1 MHDRTTMPS
10 DIDTIAH
17 AIQLALAPVFLLVAV
32 GALLG
37 VLTTRLSRAVDR
49 SRVLHQRAEAAAT
62 PSANTLEELDILARR
77 MRIINAAVML
87 CVICALLIC
96 AVVAIIFL
104 ASIVS
109 IEVTAPIVWCFVAG
123 MTCLIGA
130 LLCLLREIYLATL
143 KMPIRG

>member
-1 MHDRTTMPS
+1 MPS
-10 DIDTIAH
+10 DIDAIAH

-49 SRVLHQRAEAAAT
+49 ARVLHGRIEGGGGADAA
-62 PSANTLEELDILARR
+62 LVHDELAILARR

-109 IEVTAPIVWCFVAG
+109 IAVTAPIVWCFVAG
-123 MTCLIGA
+123 MACLIGA
-130 LLCLLREIYLATL
+130 LLCLLREIYLATM

>member
-1 MHDRTTMPS
+1 MPS

-32 GALLG
+32 GSLLG

-49 SRVLHQRAEAAAT
+49 SRVLHGRAEAGGDAPQSLAAEM
-62 PSANTLEELDILARR
+62 LILARR
-77 MRIINAAVML
+77 MRIINAAIIL

-96 AVVAIIFL
+96 TVVAIIFL

-109 IEVTAPIVWCFVAG
+109 IAVTAPIVWCFVAG
-123 MTCLIGA
+123 MSCLIGA
-130 LLCLLREIYLATL
+130 LLCLLREIYLATM
-143 KMPIRG
+143 KMPICY

>member
-1 MHDRTTMPS
+1 MPS

-17 AIQLALAPVFLLVAV
+17 AIELALAPVFLLVAV

-49 SRVLHQRAEAAAT
+49 SRALHGRAETEAGLAD
-62 PSANTLEELDILARR
+62 PVSEELDILARR
-77 MRIINAAVML
+77 MRIINSAVIL

-104 ASIVS
+104 ASIIS
-109 IEVTAPIVWCFVAG
+109 IAVTTPIVWCFVAG
-123 MTCLIGA
+123 MACLIGA
-130 LLCLLREIYLATL
+130 LLCLLREIYLATM
-143 KMPIRG
+143 KMPIRF

>member
-1 MHDRTTMPS
+1 MPS

-32 GALLG
+32 GSLLG

-49 SRVLHQRAEAAAT
+49 SRVLHGRVEAGGDPPA
-62 PSANTLEELDILARR
+62 SLNDEVLILARR
-77 MRIINAAVML
+77 MRIINAAVIL

-96 AVVAIIFL
+96 TVVAIIFL

-109 IEVTAPIVWCFVAG
+109 IAVTAPIVWCFVAG
-123 MTCLIGA
+123 MSCLIGA
-130 LLCLLREIYLATL
+130 LLCLLREIYLATM
-143 KMPIRG
+143 KMPIRH

>member
-1 MHDRTTMPS
+1 MPS

-32 GALLG
+32 GSLLG

-49 SRVLHQRAEAAAT
+49 SRVLHGRVDAGGDIPEPLAAEV
-62 PSANTLEELDILARR
+62 LILARR
-77 MRIINAAVML
+77 MRIINTAIIL

-96 AVVAIIFL
+96 TVVAIIFL

-109 IEVTAPIVWCFVAG
+109 FAVTAPIVWCFVAG
-123 MTCLIGA
+123 MSCLIGA
-130 LLCLLREIYLATL
+130 LLCLLREIYLATM
-143 KMPIRG
+143 KMPIRF